1 MYRNAWLSVREEEV
15 VRADGPDRA
24 DEYRRNAHRLLKRPR
39 VPHGGQVE
47 PNGCLSRAGE
57 AGEGRAP
64 SCRTRSRNKTTL
76 QYGGFCA
83 AATAQQT
90 VTQAAALV
98 DALDTYLP

>member
-1 MYRNAWLSVREEEV
+1 
-15 VRADGPDRA
+15 
-24 DEYRRNAHRLLKRPR
+24 